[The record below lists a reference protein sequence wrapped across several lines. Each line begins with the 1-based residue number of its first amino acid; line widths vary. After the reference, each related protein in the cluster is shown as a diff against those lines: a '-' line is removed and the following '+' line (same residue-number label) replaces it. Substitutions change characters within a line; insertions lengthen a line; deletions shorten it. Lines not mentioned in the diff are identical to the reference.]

1 MMSLITSRTVL
12 TFNTGDNVEEDFLD
26 TQERWWE
33 SKKVVDRTLGE
44 EKFMQDTL
52 RNQIGR

>member
-26 TQERWWE
+26 TQER
-33 SKKVVDRTLGE
+33 
-44 EKFMQDTL
+44 
-52 RNQIGR
+52 

>member
-1 MMSLITSRTVL
+1 MSLITSRTVL

-33 SKKVVDRTLGE
+33 SKKMVDRTLGE